1 MPESCISKLL
11 KKINSEARVLL
22 EMTKEQKRKFEC
34 ELSKTN
40 SPEPN
45 RVLLFIN
52 IAGGNNLLTKEDYDR
67 WGIKTDA
74 EKK

>member
-11 KKINSEARVLL
+11 NKINSEARVLL

-52 IAGGNNLLTKEDYDR
+52 IAGGNNLLTEDNYDR
-67 WGIKTDA
+67 WGIKTK
-74 EKK
+74 EEIK